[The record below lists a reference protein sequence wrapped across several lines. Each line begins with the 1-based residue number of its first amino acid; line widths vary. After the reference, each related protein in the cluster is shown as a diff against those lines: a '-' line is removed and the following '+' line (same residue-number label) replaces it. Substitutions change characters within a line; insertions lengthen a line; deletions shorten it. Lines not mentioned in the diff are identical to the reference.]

1 MLMVSTFLLKKIR
14 DAAAKASAG
23 VSFSLDKKWM
33 RCDFPFR
40 FLIVSLV
47 AMEQKSFLERYEA
60 CQRMS
65 MNARNAKII
74 LRNFN
79 RCGQSRFPNVP
90 NAGARFAV

>member
-40 FLIVSLV
+40 FLIASLV
-47 AMEQKSFLERYEA
+47 AMEQKSF
-60 CQRMS
+60 
-65 MNARNAKII
+65 
-74 LRNFN
+74 
-79 RCGQSRFPNVP
+79 
-90 NAGARFAV
+90 